1 MTPADKQLRAA
12 ADPAHASRAAAA
24 AGGAAAASEGA
35 AAARPRK
42 VKPSAEEVAASE
54 RDLHDANHPH
64 LRRRCAATPTAS
76 PRSAD
81 P

>member
-12 ADPAHASRAAAA
+12 ADPAHASRAATA

-54 RDLHDANHPH
+54 RD
-64 LRRRCAATPTAS
+64 
-76 PRSAD
+76 
-81 P
+81 